1 MTSLLYY
8 VPRTDVHLTNLQHS
22 ALLLVLSYAKSLHR
36 GLYDIYGC
44 CLQVQVEVDDEG
56 SLELKM
62 VLMMTMSGGGGGS
75 HVNVVA
81 KRHTTRLISRRVQ
94 AHNKPDTPAIHYILS
109 QKHKNVLHTG
119 MKHKR
124 SLR

>member
-56 SLELKM
+56 SLELKL

-75 HVNVVA
+75 HSPPSTDNIWCAHVNSMNTWRNYWHA
-81 KRHTTRLISRRVQ
+81 TR
-94 AHNKPDTPAIHYILS
+94 
-109 QKHKNVLHTG
+109 
-119 MKHKR
+119 
-124 SLR
+124 